1 MMVNIKAEQPRGY
14 LKENFLFFHLK
25 DNIREQ
31 FNYHHHDFYKII
43 IFISG
48 KVTYLIEGQSYSL
61 QPWDILLI
69 TGRDIHKP
77 LIDTKVDYER
87 YVIWFKPAYLLKNS
101 LPGNNL
107 LTCFE
112 SASEQRQY
120 LTRPNPEAVRQL
132 TELVV
137 QLEKADVSEA
147 FGSPIAKNAF
157 FLLLVIQLNRLF
169 KEAGQLGKS
178 QSGYFDE
185 TIGQLID
192 FIGNHL
198 AEELL
203 IDDLSEKFYISKYS
217 LMHKFKRQT
226 GYSIH
231 NFILQKRLLTAHEL
245 IKRGY
250 PYMEASSRSGFSDYS
265 CFVRAFTKYFGL
277 SPRKY
282 YERLRQAD

>member
-1 MMVNIKAEQPRGY
+1 MVDMKTQQPRGY

-25 DNIREQ
+25 NSTREQ
-31 FNYHHHDFYKII
+31 FDYHHHDFYKII
-43 IFISG
+43 VFISG
-48 KVTYLIEGQSYSL
+48 KVTYLIEGQAYHL

-77 LIDTKVDYER
+77 IINADTGYER
-87 YVIWFKPAYLLKNS
+87 YVIWFKPSFLLKNS

-112 SASEQRQY
+112 SASERRQN
-120 LTRPNPEAVRQL
+120 LIRPMPQGINQL
-132 TELVV
+132 TELLA
-137 QLEKADVSEA
+137 QLENANDSDA
-147 FGSPIAKNAF
+147 FGSKIAKNAF
-157 FLLLVIQLNRLF
+157 FLLTVVFLNRLF
-169 KEAGQLGKS
+169 NETESPEKNQGV
-178 QSGYFDE
+178 YHDE

-192 FIGNHL
+192 FVGEHL
-198 AEELL
+198 DEELL
-203 IDDLSEKFYISKYS
+203 IDHLAEKFFISKYS

-282 YERLRQAD
+282 YDHLSQAE